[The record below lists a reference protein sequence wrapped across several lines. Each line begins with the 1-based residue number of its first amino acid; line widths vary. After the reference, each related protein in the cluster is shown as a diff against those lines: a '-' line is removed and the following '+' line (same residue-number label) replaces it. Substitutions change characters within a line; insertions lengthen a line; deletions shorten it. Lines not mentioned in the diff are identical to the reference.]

1 VLRARERPALVEL
14 VERDVVD
21 ADDNEVVGSRL
32 VSPDVEAGIDGV
44 ELRLAQGVG
53 GMATTPS
60 AVASTPT
67 TTRSLTRKRPR
78 PIRRLGYSLR

>member
-32 VSPDVEAGIDGV
+32 VSPDV